1 MLAASRPDAPARHLE
16 LVPSTGT
23 RITMTHRQ
31 PERPA
36 RRNPLVPEH
45 APSAV
50 AALVA
55 RTALIV
61 FATNFAVGA
70 VLIVA
75 PGGASPALLF
85 LRAIMPLQ
93 GWGLVF
99 VAVAALGMLG
109 WLVAA
114 NTLAVA
120 LWAFLALGAV
130 TGLVTGTTASP
141 AGSMILFVLVASVSV
156 LHVSG
161 LWFRRQVARAAR
173 PPGQ

>member
-1 MLAASRPDAPARHLE
+1 MSHRPTERRSRRTALAPAD
-16 LVPSTGT
+16 T
-23 RITMTHRQ
+23 
-31 PERPA
+31 
-36 RRNPLVPEH
+36 
-45 APSAV
+45 PSAV

-55 RTALIV
+55 RTAFVV
-61 FATNFAVGA
+61 FAANFAVGS

-93 GWGLVF
+93 GWGIVF

-114 NTLAVA
+114 NALAVA
-120 LWAFLALGAV
+120 LWAFLALGALA
-130 TGLVTGTTASP
+130 GLITGTTASP
-141 AGSMILFVLVASVSV
+141 AGSMILFVLVAAVSV

-173 PPGQ
+173 PPEK